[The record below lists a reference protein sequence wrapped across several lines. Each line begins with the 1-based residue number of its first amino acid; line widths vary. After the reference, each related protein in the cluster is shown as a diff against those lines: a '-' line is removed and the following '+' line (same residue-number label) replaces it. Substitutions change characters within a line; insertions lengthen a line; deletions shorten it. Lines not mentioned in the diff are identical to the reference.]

1 MARSHTIALLRN
13 LVSEDD
19 CIKAS
24 LTEMKLEPADNDL
37 DIPQVSGARK
47 ADKVNSANLYPN
59 KNMYILLSSLS
70 SLYSPLTA
78 SPRVE

>member
-1 MARSHTIALLRN
+1 MHVLTQLLCIRN

-47 ADKVNSANLYPN
+47 ADKVDSFYYVFIYSLFV
-59 KNMYILLSSLS
+59 LLKASL
-70 SLYSPLTA
+70 
-78 SPRVE
+78 

>member
-1 MARSHTIALLRN
+1 MHVLTQLLCIRN

-37 DIPQVSGARK
+37 DIPQLSGARK
-47 ADKVNSANLYPN
+47 ADKVN
-59 KNMYILLSSLS
+59 
-70 SLYSPLTA
+70 
-78 SPRVE
+78 

>member
-1 MARSHTIALLRN
+1 MHVLTKFLCIRN

-47 ADKVNSANLYPN
+47 ADKVH
-59 KNMYILLSSLS
+59 
-70 SLYSPLTA
+70 SLYYVFTYSLFVLPTA
-78 SPRVE
+78 SL

>member
-1 MARSHTIALLRN
+1 MHVLTQFLCVRN

-47 ADKVNSANLYPN
+47 ADKVDSFFF
-59 KNMYILLSSLS
+59 IFFFFTHSSS
-70 SLYSPLTA
+70 FWHFPDSRHPH
-78 SPRVE
+78 